1 MTEQPTDRKPAV
13 WAHRGASA
21 DAPEN
26 TLPAFELALQQG
38 ADGFELDIQFTRD
51 DEIVVIHDETLERTT
66 DGTGWVADH
75 SLADLAGLDAS
86 NGFSRFTGTRI
97 PTLQQV
103 LGLVRDNDATV
114 NIELKNSQMRYL
126 GMEEKLAAMLA
137 DFGSPERF
145 VLSSFNHY
153 SLRKLAGLGV
163 RSTLGALFG
172 EPLFRPWKYAQ
183 KLGVGA
189 LHPPCSRP
197 TLSAKLV
204 RRCHESGLKVH
215 LWTVNDR
222 ADLEWAARHGVDAVI
237 TDTPAKARNLY
248 G

>member
-1 MTEQPTDRKPAV
+1 MEI

-21 DAPEN
+21 RQPEN
-26 TLPAFELALQQG
+26 TLAAFSAAMAAG
-38 ADGFELDIQFTRD
+38 ADGVEFDVQLSADGVP
-51 DEIVVIHDETLERTT
+51 VVIHDEKVERTHN
-66 DGTGWVADH
+66 GSGWVSDYPLAELQALRSRQKKNADH
-75 SLADLAGLDAS
+75 V
-86 NGFSRFTGTRI
+86 TTRI
-97 PTLQQV
+97 PTLAEV
-103 LGLVRDNDATV
+103 LDLLVAGTQKI
-114 NIELKNSQMRYL
+114 NIELKNSVKAYKGLERQVLAQIAERKL
-126 GMEEKLAAMLA
+126 G
-137 DFGSPERF
+137 GRV